1 MSRSAV
7 PILDSLWRASEMGR
21 PASFTTPSGHPGLDA
36 ELPGG
41 GWPAGQLSEVLQ
53 AQSGL
58 HEWRLLL
65 PAVRLAARSGLVVL
79 IGCPHWPNMAAL
91 AGHGIPLARMLV
103 VEAERP
109 ADRLWA
115 AEQTLRCRDL
125 AAMLVW
131 LPQARAEQLR
141 RLQFAGQAAHQ
152 PRPPLAFVFRP
163 LSAQQDASPAP
174 LRLSVRL
181 DGGLPRGVD
190 DTLPGLSIEIFKR
203 RGPQQA
209 VPLRVHTALPP
220 VLALWAASRRAPGVA
235 LQEGA
240 AAPVTPASSPNDQSQ
255 SQSYS
260 HSKGDI
266 GGGHAGNVVALPTP
280 LNGSPHVVDR
290 IRPVAAS
297 A

>member
-1 MSRSAV
+1 MSASAI

-21 PASFTTPSGHPGLDA
+21 PANVTTPSGHPGLDA

-53 AQSGL
+53 AQAGL

-65 PAVRLAARSGLVVL
+65 PAVRAAAAHGAVVL

-109 ADRLWA
+109 AERLWA
-115 AEQTLRCRDL
+115 AEQALRCRDL
-125 AAMLVW
+125 AALLVW

-141 RLQFAGQAAHQ
+141 RLQFTGQAAHQ
-152 PRPPLAFVFRP
+152 PRAPLAFVFRP

-174 LRLSVRL
+174 LRLSLRL
-181 DGGLPRGVD
+181 DGRPAQAGQGA
-190 DTLPGLSIEIFKR
+190 LPGLEIEIFKR

-209 VPLRVHTALPP
+209 APLRLQTALPP
-220 VLALWAASRRAPGVA
+220 VLALWAASQARPAVPSTTADERAGRI
-235 LQEGA
+235 
-240 AAPVTPASSPNDQSQ
+240 D
-255 SQSYS
+255 
-260 HSKGDI
+260 
-266 GGGHAGNVVALPTP
+266 NVVPLPTP
-280 LNGSPHVVDR
+280 APSPPSPPSPLSPPAPLPHAASHVVDR